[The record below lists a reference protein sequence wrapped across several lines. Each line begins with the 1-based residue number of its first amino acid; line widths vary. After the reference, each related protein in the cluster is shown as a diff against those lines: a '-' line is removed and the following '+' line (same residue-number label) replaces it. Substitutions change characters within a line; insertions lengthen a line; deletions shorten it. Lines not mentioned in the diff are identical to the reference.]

1 MKKLIQQRIQDY
13 SDYFGKNIPY
23 FQKDGTVLNELN
35 FDFEKLSDEFL
46 NLYEEAIANGD
57 VDNELLQENT
67 GSKDQFASILEK
79 VKLQDEDLTDL
90 LLKLENCTVFEG
102 SIIIVNQKISDE
114 VIIIVLNNSKNIL
127 DRSSYWK
134 NS

>member
-127 DRSSYWK
+127 DSSSYWK